1 MAEETA
7 SAGWP
12 DRGIDLASWI
22 NSGREAWL
30 LLGVAN
36 GWQPTEGSPLR
47 LDDLTLHAG
56 ARSSNSGW
64 FSRLSML
71 GAADML
77 SGVATLY
84 AATPAVPL
92 SRAHFP
98 IARSIQEHLGQV
110 IWLLEPG
117 SLVTHD
123 GQQPPVA
130 SHDLDADLFRARSRR
145 AAMLYWKFLDDACS
159 SVRLE
164 FGEGS
169 AEHTEAV
176 SNRTEAKHIVAE
188 LSGDTNAFPSS
199 TDFANMTIQFVYKLN
214 GQAVTDATKHVY
226 KRLSETA
233 HGGLY
238 GLYGDKTV

>member
-1 MAEETA
+1 M
-7 SAGWP
+7 
-12 DRGIDLASWI
+12 
-22 NSGREAWL
+22 
-30 LLGVAN
+30 
-36 GWQPTEGSPLR
+36 
-47 LDDLTLHAG
+47 
-56 ARSSNSGW
+56 
-64 FSRLSML
+64 
-71 GAADML
+71 
-77 SGVATLY
+77 
-84 AATPAVPL
+84 
-92 SRAHFP
+92 
-98 IARSIQEHLGQV
+98 

-238 GLYGDKTV
+238 GLYGDKTVDPQSGHYGFVQDDADLDAVARQVGIWWYATTQLVASGHGWSWASEFSEWDREMRRLFN